1 MLGVKKRYRVESVCV
16 FAGNPYPIGA
26 VIESPES
33 DEVKCLIEVGAISEI
48 TADKAPAE
56 NKAATGPKQSK
67 SNG

>member
-1 MLGVKKRYRVESVCV
+1 MLSVKKRYRVEAVCV

-33 DEVKCLIEVGAISEI
+33 DEVECLIEAGAISKI
-48 TADKAPAE
+48 TVDKAPAE

-67 SNG
+67 ANG